1 MGRLLSE
8 EKVLKKLG
16 IPDFRH
22 MTKDGIIKFASML
35 PKMDPE
41 VAKKAL
47 EQFPEF
53 AKSTAE
59 IVAYYK
65 EAVTKAFEENTTSLM
80 SFYAMCDNICDT
92 LKKELEDNELT
103 FEEKSIII
111 DKMIELAKMKAAKD
125 TENKKFILEMVGKI
139 TLGVIGAVGVVA
151 AVLGLQTDATASS
164 YDDDD
169 DIVDY
174 Q

>member
-1 MGRLLSE
+1 M
-8 EKVLKKLG
+8 
-16 IPDFRH
+16 
-22 MTKDGIIKFASML
+22 II
-35 PKMDPE
+35 
-41 VAKKAL
+41 
-47 EQFPEF
+47 
-53 AKSTAE
+53 
-59 IVAYYK
+59 
-65 EAVTKAFEENTTSLM
+65 EENTTSLM